1 MTTELLLGR
10 DVESHSEIPTDIWA
24 CRLNED
30 GSETG
35 YVNRRCGRP
44 VGEIAEDLTKAYAD
58 DDEYRFDY
66 EYLTLDHKWLYD
78 GGTSKD
84 ECPEVI
90 GFACYATTGGS
101 EGHLVHIDILVKD
114 PNGGRPA
121 LQGLVFIKTFQGME
135 VAQRMANKAAVLLGA

>member
-1 MTTELLLGR
+1 MTQELGQ
-10 DVESHSEIPTDIWA
+10 DVESHNEIPTDIWA
-24 CRLNED
+24 HTLKED

-35 YVNRRCGRP
+35 YIKRRCGRP
-44 VGEIAEDLTKAYAD
+44 VGDIAEDLTKAYAD
-58 DDEYRFDY
+58 DPDYRFDY
-66 EYLTLDHKWLYD
+66 EYLTLDHSYKYSD
-78 GGTSKD
+78 GSPED
-84 ECPEVI
+84 ECPEGV

-114 PNGGRPA
+114 PNGGRPI